1 MILHPNVKVNL
12 GLDVLRKRPDGY
24 HDLNTLFVPYF
35 GISDTLEIISGD
47 DFSRTSAE
55 LFSRY
60 DSSSIRQSVSEDGKL
75 MITSLYLDYHCK
87 GMWLRKWISNSL
99 FG

>member
-60 DSSSIRQSVSEDGKL
+60 DSSSIRQSVSAD
-75 MITSLYLDYHCK
+75 DYHSERRRS
-87 GMWLRKWISNSL
+87 GLVSAHGFVRQSV
-99 FG
+99 FPA